1 MFLFEV
7 KLKILSTVVFQV
19 KCNIFLYY
27 LFSSIFIL
35 RIRGSGGHFTGLMV
49 ALLPY
54 PSLKWGEVNLSQLLK
69 IYWVPTQFFNPVFTL
84 NELINYWVYLNV
96 FLSVNILI
104 KTRFAHSF
112 NHWYINLYCTQP
124 TLAFSRG
131 KNRIFPLGVC
141 CPPPISYSY
150 LFNVLLAHRRSN

>member
-104 KTRFAHSF
+104 KTQNRFAHSF

-131 KNRIFPLGVC
+131 KNIPPWRLL
-141 CPPPISYSY
+141 PPPPMVHKLL
-150 LFNVLLAHRRSN
+150 LFV